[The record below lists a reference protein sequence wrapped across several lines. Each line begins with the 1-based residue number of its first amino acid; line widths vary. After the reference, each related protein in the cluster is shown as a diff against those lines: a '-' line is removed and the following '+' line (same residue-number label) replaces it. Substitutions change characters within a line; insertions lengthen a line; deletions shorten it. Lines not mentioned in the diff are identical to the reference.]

1 MVNPQN
7 IKSRKEINFN
17 FDKILSVFGNE
28 QLEILT
34 KNGTQLGLKSA
45 TVLDHLENI
54 RNQNKTFSD
63 ITSNGK
69 KGEKLQWVHF
79 VQEGGGTLGISL
91 VGYAF
96 VLEYMGIRFLRLA
109 GTSAGAINT
118 LFLAAIG
125 EKDDPKTPE
134 LYDMLTDS
142 SRFDMRSFVDAKNS
156 IVRKM
161 ILSLS
166 KGYGLIKNTLLR
178 YVGLWIAIMLPMP
191 LLSHIG
197 KVWFIV
203 YCSLLG
209 IFLLATGYVAYLF
222 YRFNKYNFGIN
233 PGTKFQEF
241 LEKELESFGVESQE
255 HLDEKAKGKTQFQ
268 FNPESTYRSNVSLN
282 SEPDATADLVQ
293 EVQVNQPVENVDE
306 AKKKAKLTLYLN
318 VENKLEGNRLP
329 EEYGDIA
336 WDYSFVA
343 TDINNET
350 KIVLP
355 LDGRLYFENQMNI
368 NPSQYVR
375 ASMAIPIFFEP
386 QFFPEKPKK
395 NNPGKNIP
403 ENLKELWEE
412 FKGKPKYKVR
422 EKGILIDGGS
432 LSNFP
437 INLFHNPKIS
447 GKEPRMPIMGV
458 RIMDEDPEEKIPIT
472 QKMSFTGF
480 AGKIINTLRNNEDN
494 SFLAINPFYKK
505 YSIADIS
512 AYETKVNWLNFGLSE
527 EEQKALFM
535 VGIKAAIMYLQNFDW
550 ETYKKERAKI

>member
-1 MVNPQN
+1 MENPQE
-7 IKSRKEINFN
+7 IKTRKEINFN
-17 FDKILSVFGNE
+17 FDKILSVFGEEKIDLNIQNDSETTVVQATLKE
-28 QLEILT
+28 QLER
-34 KNGTQLGLKSA
+34 LKA
-45 TVLDHLENI
+45 Q
-54 RNQNKTFSD
+54 RKTYSD
-63 ITSNGK
+63 ISSFGK
-69 KGEKLQWVHF
+69 NGEKLQWVHF

-96 VLEYMGIRFLRLA
+96 ILEFVGIRFLKLA

-142 SRFDMRSFVDAKNS
+142 DRFDMRGFIDAKNS
-156 IVRKM
+156 IVRKL

-166 KGYGLIKNTLLR
+166 KGYGLIKNILLR
-178 YVGLWIAIMLPMP
+178 YVVLLGAIMLPLP

-203 YCSLLG
+203 YGVLLG
-209 IFLLATGYVAYLF
+209 LFVVASFYAAYLF

-233 PGTKFQEF
+233 PGIKFQEF
-241 LEKELESFGVESQE
+241 LEKELQTFGVETQKD
-255 HLDEKAKGKTQFQ
+255 LDEKAKGKTEFQ
-268 FNPESTYRSNVSLN
+268 FNPDSNFRSKNSAN

-293 EVQVNQPVENVDE
+293 EVQVKQPAENRQE
-306 AKKKAKLTLYLN
+306 TKKKSKLTLYLN
-318 VENKLEGNRLP
+318 VDNKLEGNQLP
-329 EEYGDIA
+329 DEYGEIS

-350 KIVLP
+350 KVVLP
-355 LDGRLYFENQMNI
+355 LDGKLYFENQSDI
-368 NPSQYVR
+368 NPSNYVR

-386 QFFPEKPKK
+386 QFFPEKPQK
-395 NNPGKNIP
+395 NDPGKNIP
-403 ENLKELWEE
+403 DHLKNLWEE
-412 FKGKPKYKVR
+412 IKGRPTYKVR

-472 QKMSFTGF
+472 KKMSFTGF

-527 EEQKALFM
+527 EEQKALFL
-535 VGIKAAIMYLQNFDW
+535 VGIKAALNYLENFDW
-550 ETYKKERAKI
+550 ETYKKERSKI

>member
-1 MVNPQN
+1 MINAQFL
-7 IKSRKEINFN
+7 KSRKEINFN
-17 FDKILSVFGNE
+17 FDKILSVFGE
-28 QLEILT
+28 EKIDIKIQTESDTTTIQATVKEHLER
-34 KNGTQLGLKSA
+34 LKS
-45 TVLDHLENI
+45 E
-54 RNQNKTFSD
+54 NKTFSD
-63 ITSNGK
+63 ITSFGK
-69 KGEKLQWVHF
+69 RGEKLQWVHF

-96 VLEYMGIRFLRLA
+96 VLEFVGIRFLKLA

-142 SRFDMRSFVDAKNS
+142 KRFDMRGFIDAKNS
-156 IVRKM
+156 IVQKL

-166 KGYGLIKNTLLR
+166 KGYGLIKNILMR
-178 YVGLWIAIMLPMP
+178 YVVLLLAVMLPLP

-203 YCSLLG
+203 YGCLLG
-209 IFLLATGYVAYLF
+209 VFLLASFYAGYLY

-233 PGTKFQEF
+233 PGIKFQDF
-241 LEKELESFGVESQE
+241 LEKELQSFGVETQE
-255 HLDEKAKGKTQFQ
+255 DLDEKAKGKTYFQ
-268 FNPESTYRSNVSLN
+268 FNPDSTFRSNNSIN
-282 SEPDATADLVQ
+282 SEPDATANLVQ
-293 EVQVNQPVENVDE
+293 EIQVKEPVEE
-306 AKKKAKLTLYLN
+306 SEEPKKKSKLTLYLN
-318 VENKLEGNRLP
+318 VENKLEGNQLP
-329 EEYGDIA
+329 DEYGEIM

-350 KIVLP
+350 KVVLP
-355 LDGRLYFENQMNI
+355 LDGRLYFENQLGI
-368 NPSQYVR
+368 NPSNYVR

-386 QFFPEKPKK
+386 QFFPEKPQK
-395 NNPGKNIP
+395 NSPGKNIP
-403 ENLKELWEE
+403 EKQKEFWET
-412 FKGKPKYKVR
+412 FKGIPAYKVR

-458 RIMDEDPEEKIPIT
+458 RIMDEDPEEKVPIT
-472 QKMSFTGF
+472 KKMTFAGF

-512 AYETKVNWLNFGLSE
+512 AYETKANWLNFGLSE
-527 EEQKALFM
+527 EEQKALFL
-535 VGIKAAIMYLQNFDW
+535 VGIKAALTYLENFDW
-550 ETYKKERAKI
+550 ETYKKERSKI

>member
-1 MVNPQN
+1 MESNHE
-7 IKSRKEINFN
+7 IKSRNEINFN
-17 FDKILSVFGNE
+17 FDKILSVFGDEKMDLVQPNNSIFHGTVKE
-28 QLEILT
+28 HLER
-34 KNGTQLGLKSA
+34 LKS
-45 TVLDHLENI
+45 EK
-54 RNQNKTFSD
+54 KTYSD
-63 ITSNGK
+63 ITSFNK
-69 KGEKLQWVHF
+69 NGEKLHWVHF

-96 VLEYMGIRFLRLA
+96 VLEFLGIRFLRLA

-134 LYDMLTDS
+134 LFDMLTNP
-142 SRFDMRSFVDAKNS
+142 SRFDMRSFIDAKNT

-166 KGYGLIKNTLLR
+166 KGYGLIKNILLR
-178 YVGLWIAIMLPMP
+178 YVFLLFAIIFPLP

-203 YCSLLG
+203 YGSLLG
-209 IFLLATGYVAYLF
+209 IFVLASLYMVYLF
-222 YRFNKYNFGIN
+222 YRFNQYNFGIN

-268 FNPESTYRSNVSLN
+268 FNPESTYRSNVSQNL
-282 SEPDATADLVQ
+282 EPDATADLVQ
-293 EVQVNQPVENVDE
+293 EVQVDQPVENLDE
-306 AKKKAKLTLYLN
+306 VKKKSKLTLYLN
-318 VENKLEGNRLP
+318 VENKLEGNQLP
-329 EEYGDIA
+329 DEYGEIA

-350 KIVLP
+350 KVVLP
-355 LDGRLYFENQMNI
+355 LDGRLYFENQKNI
-368 NPSQYVR
+368 NPSNYVR

-386 QFFPEKPKK
+386 QFFPEKPTK
-395 NNPGKNIP
+395 NHPGKNIP
-403 ENLKELWEE
+403 EQLKELWEE
-412 FKGKPKYKVR
+412 FKAKPKYKVR
-422 EKGILIDGGS
+422 DKGILIDGGS

-472 QKMSFTGF
+472 KKMSFTGF

-527 EEQKALFM
+527 AEQKALFL
-535 VGIKAAIMYLQNFDW
+535 VGIKAALTYLENFDW
-550 ETYKKERAKI
+550 ETYKKERSKI

>member
-1 MVNPQN
+1 MENPQQ
-7 IKSRKEINFN
+7 IKTRKEINFN
-17 FDKILSVFGNE
+17 FDKILSEFGE
-28 QLEILT
+28 
-34 KNGTQLGLKSA
+34 
-45 TVLDHLENI
+45 ENI
-54 RNQNKTFSD
+54 DLNIQNDSETTVVQATLKEHLDRLKAQKKTYSD
-63 ITSNGK
+63 ISSFGK
-69 KGEKLQWVHF
+69 NGEKLQWVHF

-96 VLEYMGIRFLRLA
+96 VLEFVGIRFLKLA

-142 SRFDMRSFVDAKNS
+142 NRFDMRGFIDAKNS
-156 IVRKM
+156 IVRKL

-166 KGYGLIKNTLLR
+166 KGYGLIKNILLR
-178 YVGLWIAIMLPMP
+178 YVVLLVAIMLPLP

-203 YCSLLG
+203 YGILLG
-209 IFLLATGYVAYLF
+209 LFVLTSFYVAYLF

-233 PGTKFQEF
+233 PGIKFQEF
-241 LEKELESFGVESQE
+241 LEKELQTFGVETQKD
-255 HLDEKAKGKTQFQ
+255 LDEKAKGKTEFQ
-268 FNPESTYRSNVSLN
+268 FNPDSNFRSKSSANP
-282 SEPDATADLVQ
+282 EPDATADLVQ
-293 EVQVNQPVENVDE
+293 KVQIKPPMESQEE
-306 AKKKAKLTLYLN
+306 TKKKSKLTLYLN
-318 VENKLEGNRLP
+318 VENKLEGNQLP
-329 EEYGDIA
+329 DEYGEII

-350 KIVLP
+350 KVVLP
-355 LDGRLYFENQMNI
+355 LDGKLYFENQSSI
-368 NPSQYVR
+368 NPSNYVR

-386 QFFPEKPKK
+386 QFFPEKPQKHS
-395 NNPGKNIP
+395 PGKTIP
-403 ENLKELWEE
+403 EKQKELWETL
-412 FKGKPKYKVR
+412 KGIPKHKVR

-472 QKMSFTGF
+472 KKMSFTGF
-480 AGKIINTLRNNEDN
+480 AGKIIDTLRNNEDN

-527 EEQKALFM
+527 EEQKALFL
-535 VGIKAAIMYLQNFDW
+535 VGIKAALNYLENFDW
-550 ETYKKERAKI
+550 ETYKRERSKI